1 MKQVFI
7 VGGTGYMGTR
17 LISALLKRGHVV
29 TALARKGSEKKLP
42 EGTRIIIANPF
53 SSGSFATEIPANAV
67 FVQML
72 GVAHPSPKKAAQFT
86 TIDLQSVKA
95 SLSAARDANV
105 AHFVYVSVAMEPSG
119 MMHAY
124 QETRKTAEASCLQTS
139 IPCTFL
145 RPWYVLGPGHY
156 WPVLLLPLYWIA
168 HLIPSLRKKA
178 SAFGLVTITQM
189 IRSLVNAVEAEPV
202 GCRVVEIGEIRRMS
216 DFGIS
221 DFC

>member
-17 LISALLKRGHVV
+17 LISALLKKGHMV
-29 TALARKGSEKKLP
+29 TALARRGSEKKLP
-42 EGTRIIIANPF
+42 QGTRIITANPF
-53 SSGSFATEIPANAV
+53 DPGSFTSEIPANAV

-86 TIDLQSVKA
+86 SIDLQSVKA
-95 SLSAARDANV
+95 SLTAARDASV

-124 QETRKTAEASCLQTS
+124 QETRRTAEACCLQTG
-139 IPCTFL
+139 IPSTFM

-156 WPVLLLPLYWIA
+156 WPVLLLPLYCIA
-168 HLIPSLRKKA
+168 YLIPSLRKKVN
-178 SAFGLVTITQM
+178 AFGLITITQM

-202 GCRVVEIGEIRRMS
+202 GCGVVEIGEIR
-216 DFGIS
+216 DA
-221 DFC
+221 